1 MWAPPAA
8 ANDVAIY
15 KVSSRLASTHV
26 RCAATLKPEDLC
38 NVVTT
43 SRVKSRVVPPAPQ
56 VTEINPGAK
65 GVKT

>member
-1 MWAPPAA
+1 MWATPAA

-26 RCAATLKPEDLC
+26 RCAATLKLEDLC

-43 SRVKSRVVPPAPQ
+43 SRVKSRVVPPAP
-56 VTEINPGAK
+56 
-65 GVKT
+65 